1 MTYKLQI
8 QVERFKSP
16 VQFALKNA
24 ISTEAPE
31 EYKQGKNGR
40 IFKGDN
46 QVQEPAQD
54 KSQQSSEI
62 KISYI

>member
-16 VQFALKNA
+16 VQFALINE

-31 EYKQGKNGR
+31 EYK
-40 IFKGDN
+40 
-46 QVQEPAQD
+46 
-54 KSQQSSEI
+54 
-62 KISYI
+62 